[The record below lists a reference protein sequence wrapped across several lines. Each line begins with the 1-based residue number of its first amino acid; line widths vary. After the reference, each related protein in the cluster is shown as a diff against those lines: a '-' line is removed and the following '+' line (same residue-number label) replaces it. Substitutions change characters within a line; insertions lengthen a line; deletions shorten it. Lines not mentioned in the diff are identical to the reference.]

1 MRINVEFLYTPP
13 TADCM
18 AGHKRVFWKG
28 CPWKTIEYH
37 LDWNGRFHGYAL
49 RIQQTWKVCR
59 FIPPYS
65 TNELS
70 VRAICGKSSN
80 ITLTG
85 MVVST
90 AALFE
95 YNRRG
100 NSAGLSLHIPQTSSP

>member
-1 MRINVEFLYTPP
+1 LIRSDVEDLFGSPTFSSILNHASMRINVEFLYTPP

-49 RIQQTWKVCR
+49 RIQQTWKFCR

-70 VRAICGKSSN
+70 VKAICGKSSN

-85 MVVST
+85 
-90 AALFE
+90 
-95 YNRRG
+95 
-100 NSAGLSLHIPQTSSP
+100 